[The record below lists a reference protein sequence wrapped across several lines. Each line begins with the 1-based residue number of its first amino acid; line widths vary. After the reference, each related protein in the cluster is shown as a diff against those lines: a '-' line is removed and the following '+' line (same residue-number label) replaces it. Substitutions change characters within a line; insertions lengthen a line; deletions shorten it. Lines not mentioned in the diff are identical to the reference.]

1 MKLINDSEPQMG
13 WEWGKG
19 YYTNIPKSLCCVI
32 IRVLG
37 LKYNVEGMMKGLHRM
52 KLCIKI

>member
-13 WEWGKG
+13 CGWGEG
-19 YYTNIPKSLCCVI
+19 YYTNTPKSLCCVI

-37 LKYNVEGMMKGLHRM
+37 LKCNVGEL
-52 KLCIKI
+52 L